1 MRSRQ
6 LLTAVLT
13 LMLASCS
20 APSRHWSPVEQSRQ
34 PDLHAP
40 YVLML
45 RYDANNDGKITRAEL
60 EAGLRQDF
68 RKADT
73 NHDGRLDADEV
84 RVENQRRIRM
94 DQSNAIP
101 LIDWN
106 HDGYVDF
113 EEFAAPMRS
122 LFEQYDADEDGIV
135 TLQEMHIR
143 LEHPPKPSVDVAPDN
158 SH

>member
-1 MRSRQ
+1 MLARALMVSATMF
-6 LLTAVLT
+6 LLTG
-13 LMLASCS
+13 CS
-20 APSRHWSPVEQSRQ
+20 APTRHWSPNEVARV
-34 PDLHAP
+34 PDTHAP

-45 RYDANNDGKITRAEL
+45 RYDANNDGKITRSEL

-68 RKADT
+68 RQADT
-73 NHDGRLDADEV
+73 NHDGLLDADEV
-84 RVENQRRIRM
+84 RIANQRRIRL

-122 LFEQYDADEDGIV
+122 LFEQ
-135 TLQEMHIR
+135 
-143 LEHPPKPSVDVAPDN
+143 
-158 SH
+158 